1 MLIFFCKNTKK
12 IFDQNLQI
20 TKIVV
25 SLHHLKQETNL
36 KLSNNIETH
45 GVTVAQ
51 VILVHLVGVRIPV
64 SLLF

>member
-1 MLIFFCKNTKK
+1 MLIFFVKIRKK
-12 IFDQNLQI
+12 YL
-20 TKIVV
+20 T
-25 SLHHLKQETNL
+25 KQETNL
-36 KLSNNIETH
+36 NLGNNIETH